1 MKKILILYLLLLSCN
16 LPEKYNVI
24 GVIKEIDFD
33 KKRLLIDHDKISGF
47 MDPMIMYFNIHK
59 SINLENFELG
69 DSVSFDLLVNDK
81 KSSTL
86 NYRVLGKSKKL
97 INSKNDFWGED
108 EDSIYKLKNP
118 GDFVDDAT
126 FLNLSGTE
134 VNLSGFNKS
143 FTVISFIFSRCPMP
157 NMCPAAIIKNQYLA
171 ETFKNDIDFLLIS
184 FDYNYDT
191 PKVLKKAY
199 GNIFEDYSNIH
210 FLSSY
215 GYKENILRLTMEAGL
230 GFSGI
235 DEGDARDIN
244 HTLKSLLI
252 SPEGMLIESF
262 GGDTW
267 LPKEV
272 ELNIKSRLKAYGLN

>member
-184 FDYNYDT
+184 FDYIYDT
-191 PKVLKKAY
+191 PQVLKNIY
-199 GNIFEDYSNIH
+199 GEFNKDNIH

-215 GYKENILRLTMEAGL
+215 KHLNDLFLLTQQAGIGFWGVEENNIGHSMRTIVLDANLKLVKTFDGMDWKPSDAKKDIENLIKVYK
-230 GFSGI
+230 
-235 DEGDARDIN
+235 
-244 HTLKSLLI
+244 
-252 SPEGMLIESF
+252 
-262 GGDTW
+262 
-267 LPKEV
+267 
-272 ELNIKSRLKAYGLN
+272 